1 MNQIQR
7 ALWVSLSSLLLSV
20 FPFSSPVHAGGWS
33 WNIGYQNP
41 ANASWGLNFLYRSS
55 KWGFELGIG
64 RLDVDS
70 EDTNDN
76 NKDDSTNISLGGDMD
91 LKYFFS
97 GGSVQPFV
105 QGGFL
110 TGLGGHTGD
119 HSGLG
124 AGTGS
129 GFGGLGIMANASSWY
144 VYASYNLASY
154 HADFIQAGIG
164 FNL

>member
-7 ALWVSLSSLLLSV
+7 ALWLSLSGLFLSAL
-20 FPFSSPVHAGGWS
+20 PFSSSALAGGWS
-33 WNIGYQNP
+33 WNIGFQNP
-41 ANASWGLNFLYRSS
+41 ANANWGLNFLYHST
-55 KWGFELGIG
+55 KWAFEAGIG

-76 NKDDSTNISLGGDMD
+76 NKNDKTNISLGGDID
-91 LKYFFS
+91 LKFFLS
-97 GGSVQPFV
+97 SNSVQPFV

-110 TGLGGHTGD
+110 TGIGGHTGS
-119 HSGLG
+119 HSGFG

-144 VYASYNLASY
+144 VYASYNLSSY
-154 HADFIQAGIG
+154 HNDFIQAGIG